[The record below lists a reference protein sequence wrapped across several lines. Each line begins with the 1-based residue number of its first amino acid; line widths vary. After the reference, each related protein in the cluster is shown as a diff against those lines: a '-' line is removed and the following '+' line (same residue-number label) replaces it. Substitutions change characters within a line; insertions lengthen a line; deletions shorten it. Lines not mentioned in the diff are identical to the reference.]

1 MTVSIASPL
10 PVLTASSSAAAGKE
24 HNFGLGMG
32 IVESGPAAV
41 PLGEPRPGR
50 CREGA
55 GRVDSQQ
62 SQSRTGLH
70 LSSVLRWPSRRH
82 KDPLWTGPG
91 RVLRIRAR

>member
-10 PVLTASSSAAAGKE
+10 PVVTASSSAAAGKE

-62 SQSRTGLH
+62 SQPRNP
-70 LSSVLRWPSRRH
+70 SSVLRWPSQRY